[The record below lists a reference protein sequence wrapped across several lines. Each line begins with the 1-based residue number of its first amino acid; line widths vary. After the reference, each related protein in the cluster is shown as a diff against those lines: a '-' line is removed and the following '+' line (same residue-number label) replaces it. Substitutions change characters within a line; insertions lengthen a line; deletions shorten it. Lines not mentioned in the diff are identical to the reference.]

1 LLKRTNI
8 QVIIFTRTPEL
19 KFLILKRTHER
30 SGYWQPVC
38 GGLEKG
44 ERPIETVKREIME
57 ETGIEKLKNIYDLD
71 YTFTYKEP
79 KNGILMKMRDICFA
93 AEVSNETEIVLS
105 NEHEKYKWS
114 TEKEA
119 KKTLTWKP
127 SLKTLDKLM
136 KILRNEEKI
145 KSV

>member
-1 LLKRTNI
+1 MLKRINI
-8 QVIIFTRTPEL
+8 QVIVFTRTPEL
-19 KFLILKRTHER
+19 KFLILKRTPER

-38 GGLEKG
+38 GGVEKG

-57 ETGIEKLKNIYDLD
+57 ETGIEKLKKIYDLD
-71 YTFTYKEP
+71 YTFSYKEP

-93 AEVSNETEIVLS
+93 AEVNNETEIDLS

-114 TEKEA
+114 TLNEA

-127 SLKTLDKLM
+127 SLKALNKLM
-136 KILRNEEKI
+136 KILIKEEKI
-145 KSV
+145 K